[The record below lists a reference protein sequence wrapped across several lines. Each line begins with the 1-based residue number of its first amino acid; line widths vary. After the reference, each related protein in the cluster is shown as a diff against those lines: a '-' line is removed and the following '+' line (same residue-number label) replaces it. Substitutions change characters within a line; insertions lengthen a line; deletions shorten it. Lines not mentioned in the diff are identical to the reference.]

1 MPERQV
7 INLYKVRLK
16 TRWSG
21 PGINHKPGD
30 VLDLDDS
37 LGKGLIESGS
47 ADLIEVISE
56 KVIESAVI
64 QPIEKAVMPKPVARK
79 PVRR

>member
-1 MPERQV
+1 M
-7 INLYKVRLK
+7 YKVRLK

-30 VLDLDDS
+30 ILDLQDI

-47 ADLIEVISE
+47 ADLIEIISE

-64 QPIEKAVMPKPVARK
+64 QPIEKAVMPKPTARK
-79 PVRR
+79 PVRKR